1 MPELDPE
8 QIKRHPF
15 LDWILLLLRWTSP
28 AVPTWIAIPMRMHSK
43 IRISTLDVI
52 CFQSLS
58 ILWAHEQTEFLRSNN
73 NFWHWLQSYLLTVPC
88 RSGSRCS
95 CACTRKSRFRHW
107 MSFVFKSFNSLHFS
121 FLQSVDSALYKKITT
136 PDRPPLAAVMLIIIR
151 TNSILRRPVEE
162 ATAWRE

>member
-1 MPELDPE
+1 MGAEE
-8 QIKRHPF
+8 QIKRHPV
-15 LDWILLLLRWTSP
+15 LVWILLLLRWTSP

-73 NFWHWLQSYLLTVPC
+73 NFWHWLQSCLLTVPC
-88 RSGSRCS
+88 RIGFRCS

-121 FLQSVDSALYKKITT
+121 FLQSVDSALYIYIYKIAT
-136 PDRPPLAAVMLIIIR
+136 PDRPPLAAVMLLFFFFLR
-151 TNSILRRPVEE
+151 TRKDKTYV
-162 ATAWRE
+162 W